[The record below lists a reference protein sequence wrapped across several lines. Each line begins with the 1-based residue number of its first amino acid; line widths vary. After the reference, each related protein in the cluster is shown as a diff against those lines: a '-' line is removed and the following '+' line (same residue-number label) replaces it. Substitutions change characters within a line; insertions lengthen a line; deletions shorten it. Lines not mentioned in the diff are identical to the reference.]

1 MALGTTGITTSVVSQ
16 EISLS
21 SNDVGELCQGI
32 KLGSGLPSKINKWSK
47 YKPVNFNSTSTLT
60 DTDFRTVKYGFNIP
74 TSVTASA
81 LGVWVYQIPT
91 GGANSPYRLGDFRG
105 YNHSSTRQMSDRVF
119 QIPYVGNGIKADIT
133 LGSLDTELKITDIF
147 NDASY
152 YFGFEIYSGT
162 DYKYINT
169 PVCCGTSTYYIGHAS
184 FSTLLDIPS
193 NLCNFTNDQYIRVY
207 LFLTKVQIPFQTG
220 NMSAQKYSLNFD
232 TLSDSVFTY
241 KVGGSLPTYYPTLI
255 NLAKQSSNSF
265 TFNISYEGIITDSS
279 NGMYAYADLYDGLN
293 ATGYI
298 VHTQLSLLTPSISI
312 PANTT
317 VVTDKLTLNYDTS
330 WTADVKS
337 AKVYLIDRAKGNVS
351 YMSQIINMV

>member
-16 EISLS
+16 EIGLS

-47 YKPVNFNSTSTLT
+47 YKPVNFNSTSSLT

-81 LGVWVYQIPT
+81 LGVWTYQKPT
-91 GGANSPYRLGDFRG
+91 GGTNSPYRLGDFSG
-105 YNHSSTRQMSDRVF
+105 YNHSSTRQMSVRVF
-119 QIPYVGNGIKADIT
+119 QIPSVGNGIKADIT

-169 PVCCGTSTYYIGHAS
+169 PVCCGTSTYYIGHSS

-193 NLCNFTNDQYIRVY
+193 NLCNFTNGQYIRVY

-241 KVGGSLPTYYPTLI
+241 NVGGSLPTYYPTLI

-298 VHTQLSLLTPSISI
+298 VHTQLSLLTPSILI

-317 VVTDKLTLNYDTS
+317 VVTDKLTLNYDPS

-337 AKVYLIDRAKGNVS
+337 AKVYLVDRAKGNVS